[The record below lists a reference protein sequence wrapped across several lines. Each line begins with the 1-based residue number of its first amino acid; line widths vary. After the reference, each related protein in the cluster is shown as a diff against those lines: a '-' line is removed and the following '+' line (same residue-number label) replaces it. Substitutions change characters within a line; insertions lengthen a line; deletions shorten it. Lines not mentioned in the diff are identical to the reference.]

1 MKRAG
6 PRLVGLGH
14 TGAMTRRRL
23 WASITI
29 VGCALLLGGWI
40 AFLAR
45 NGLDRADQLSSVAG
59 VVVAVILGVLGVWM
73 SARGGGGPP
82 APTQVNNAS
91 GNATMYNVQGGD
103 LKIGG
108 TDEA

>member
-1 MKRAG
+1 M
-6 PRLVGLGH
+6 
-14 TGAMTRRRL
+14 
-23 WASITI
+23 WASMAI

-59 VVVAVILGVLGVWM
+59 AILSGLLGVVGLWAALRPASGKK
-73 SARGGGGPP
+73 AGPV
-82 APTQVNNAS
+82 QINQAS

-103 LKIGG
+103 LKIGESAG
-108 TDEA
+108 PDET

>member
-1 MKRAG
+1 
-6 PRLVGLGH
+6 
-14 TGAMTRRRL
+14 MTV
-23 WASITI
+23 

-59 VVVAVILGVLGVWM
+59 AILTFVLGAAGLW
-73 SARGGGGPP
+73 AALRPP
-82 APTQVNNAS
+82 AAEKGPVQINRAS

-103 LKIGG
+103 LKIGESAG
-108 TDEA
+108 PDET